1 MLILLT
7 HSIMFL
13 ERGRRPARAER
24 GTSLVEYVLLLSLL
38 TLVCFAAMHFF
49 GGALNS
55 RYTSAASSI
64 G

>member
-1 MLILLT
+1 MLILLAR
-7 HSIMFL
+7 SVMFF
-13 ERGRRPARAER
+13 ERGLRPARAER

>member
-7 HSIMFL
+7 HSVMFV
-13 ERGRRPARAER
+13 ERGLRPARGER

-38 TLVCFAAMHFF
+38 TLACFAALHFF
-49 GGALNS
+49 GGAVNS
-55 RYTSAASSI
+55 RYTNSASSI

>member
-7 HSIMFL
+7 HSILFL
-13 ERGRRPARAER
+13 GRSLRPARAER

-38 TLVCFAAMHFF
+38 ALVCFAALHFF
-49 GGALNS
+49 GGAINS
-55 RYTSAASSI
+55 RYSTTAASI